1 MPWGPCMLLA
11 NMTASWL
18 MTAHRNEAWMQAAYV
33 PLLLVYW
40 TRWQQGLAA
49 HLRCLMRAWPC
60 WDKCC
65 PAVHNCTSRMTHLPG
80 ACLAVVC
87 PAACFPPCYMWLDAI
102 KCVPRCRCC
111 ERVANT
117 LSNSFAEACSLVVP
131 EEPSAAVAAAPANKQ
146 DLFDDDD
153 LDAGSAMAVR
163 GCVLLLP
170 NRALQ
175 LLARHLWQSQ
185 GFRTRSSSMPLQ
197 RLTSRFAALLQCSVT
212 LHLIGF

>member
-1 MPWGPCMLLA
+1 
-11 NMTASWL
+11 
-18 MTAHRNEAWMQAAYV
+18 MTAHRHEAWMQAAYV